1 MATAVNCNY
10 NGNLISVDEAMQI
23 KSSTEGKTALSFKCT
38 ECDKPVRPHRSGGK
52 VSAHFEHLKRNPECS
67 LSHLH
72 VLSNEKKSTSASDD
86 WSTQEL
92 HAAVVAYIEMQ
103 RKTREGQTFVKKRYY
118 AELHRRFGR
127 TEKSYEFRMQNISYV
142 LAMMGREWLTGLK
155 PAKNVGARVAAE
167 IEKLINEVEGRMAP
181 SVVSFEISARDGLKQ
196 KVLAKPS
203 GNQRPKSTIAA
214 ITQYQ
219 RDSSVKAWVLKQA
232 NGVCECCRSAAPF
245 SGADGLPYLEVHHV
259 QQLADGGPDTIS
271 NAVALCPNCHREIHY
286 GINAPQLVERLYAN
300 INRLDRA

>member
-10 NGNLISVDEAMQI
+10 NGKLITVDEAMHI
-23 KSSTEGKTALSFKCT
+23 KSSNEDTQALSFKCT
-38 ECDKPVRPHRSGGK
+38 ECDKPVRHHRSGGK

-72 VLSNEKKSTSASDD
+72 VQSNVKESIGGPDD

-92 HAAVVAYIEMQ
+92 HAAVVAYVDMQ
-103 RKTREGQTFVKKRYY
+103 RKTRDGQPFVKKRYY
-118 AELHRRFGR
+118 AELHKQFGR

-167 IEKLINEVEGRMAP
+167 LEKLINEVEERQVP
-181 SVVSFEISARDGLKQ
+181 SVVSFEVSARDGLKQ

-203 GNQRPKSTIAA
+203 GNQRPKSMIAA

-219 RDSSVKAWVLKQA
+219 RDPSVKAWVLKQA
-232 NGVCECCRSAAPF
+232 NGVCECCGSAAPF
-245 SGADGLPYLEVHHV
+245 CVADGLPYLEVHHV
-259 QQLADGGPDTIS
+259 QQLADDGPDTTS

-286 GINAPQLVERLYAN
+286 GINSKKLVKRLYAD
-300 INRLDRA
+300 INRLNR